1 MAKVYLNIEAEN
13 PADLH
18 ITLQEILAGKGA
30 GLVVN
35 SGAPILVEKPAN
47 TKKSGKAVQETAA
60 ATPADAGAAA
70 DPNAGADEKQP
81 DTAPVENKQ
90 PEKVK
95 VEDIRDALKAL
106 GSEKARALV
115 AEFGGAKLTEVPEE
129 KHAELLAEAKK
140 RAAANG

>member
-47 TKKSGKAVQETAA
+47 TKKSGKAAQETAA
-60 ATPADAGAAA
+60 ATPTDAGAAA
-70 DPNAGADEKQP
+70 DPNAGEQQA
-81 DTAPVENKQ
+81 APVEDKQ
-90 PEKVK
+90 PVKVK
-95 VEDIRDALKAL
+95 VEDIRDAIKKL
-106 GSEKARALV
+106 GSEKGRMLV
-115 AEFGGAKLTEVPEE
+115 AEFGGTKLTDVPEE
-129 KHAELLAEAKK
+129 KLAELLAEAKK
-140 RAAANG
+140 RAANG